1 MEIVLDLVD
10 AVLLKELTEY
20 TTGDGDSQTGTSRG
34 GSGGGQATEKVAAE
48 KR

>member
-34 GSGGGQATEKVAAE
+34 GSGSGQQQKTAAE

>member
-20 TTGDGDSQTGTSRG
+20 TKVTAIRKQGRVVAAAAAKQTE
-34 GSGGGQATEKVAAE
+34 AAAE